1 MSITEQG
8 HRCKFQS
15 YCFTLLYCNFVSHRA
30 RLCNASF
37 LFLLL
42 VFFTASHRI
51 ASHHIASHRIASHR
65 IASHRIASV
74 KLISHYHVYIPLLYR
89 RIKALFT
96 RNRLQGK
103 SMVAIDSVYYPASRV
118 ASIFPR

>member
-30 RLCNASF
+30 RFCNASF

-42 VFFTASHRI
+42 VFLTASYPI
-51 ASHHIASHRIASHR
+51 AL
-65 IASHRIASV
+65 HRIASV
-74 KLISHYHVYIPLLYR
+74 KLISHYHVHIALLYH
-89 RIKALFT
+89 RIKALT
-96 RNRLQGK
+96 TKNRLQGK
-103 SMVAIDSVYYPASRV
+103 SMVAIDSVYMN
-118 ASIFPR
+118 FCELN